1 MKYYLIV
8 VLVFMNFL
16 SASELNV
23 GITTQY
29 EKDMSRQQ
37 MLRNGKHLSKRYEDA
52 LNKLQN
58 WEIKK
63 EELIEAYR
71 KKYSHQDKSFGTGN
85 EYGQM
90 RAKKRRQEYYN
101 SLNKQENQINER
113 VIESQIK
120 LQNLKNEFLLKF
132 AVPLTA
138 EEMNGGKAPL
148 IKDKSEKIQMLN
160 GYIEE
165 SNAWQRCRDRV
176 FQFDKVKV
184 VANSIEVLFPEANL
198 TQASI
203 NQRSEQNIEN
213 MQKHLE
219 KFQDIDEAYWQK
231 YGISITDR
239 QKAKIIL
246 RGIERELNNIK

>member
-1 MKYYLIV
+1 MKYYLVV

-16 SASELNV
+16 FASEISNS
-23 GITTQY
+23 ITTQY
-29 EKDMSRQQ
+29 EKDMLRQQ
-37 MLRNGKHLSKRYEDA
+37 MLREGKHLTKRYEDV

-63 EELIEAYR
+63 EELVEAYR

-101 SLNKQENQINER
+101 SLNKQENQLTER
-113 VIESQIK
+113 VIESQTK
-120 LQNLKNEFLLKF
+120 LQNLKNEFLLRF
-132 AVPLTA
+132 AVPLTVD
-138 EEMNGGKAPL
+138 EMSGGKAPL
-148 IKDKSEKIQMLN
+148 VEDKSKKIEMLN
-160 GYIEE
+160 GYIRE
-165 SNAWQRCRDRV
+165 NTAWKKCRDRV

-184 VANSIEVLFPEANL
+184 VANSIEALFPETNL

-203 NQRSEQNIEN
+203 NQKSDKNRED

-231 YGISITDR
+231 YGLSITDK
-239 QKAKIIL
+239 QKAEMIL
-246 RGIERELNNIK
+246 KGIKEN